1 MPRTMTFLPETS
13 VVKSVYSGVVPP
25 EVVIQGI
32 HEALA
37 FARAHGVSKFLTDCS
52 ALEAGAAPSDLYQL
66 AELLAGVGGARGLRE
81 AIVLPHLKQAATD
94 IRFWETT
101 CRNRGVRIQIV
112 KTVEEGEA
120 WLAAQKTPSVLAP
133 VS

>member
-1 MPRTMTFLPETS
+1 MPRTMTFIPEIG
-13 VVKSVYSGVVPP
+13 VVKSVYSGVIPP
-25 EVVIQGI
+25 EVVIRGI

-37 FARAHGVSKFLTDCS
+37 FARQHGVSKFLTDCS
-52 ALEAGAAPSDLYQL
+52 GLEAGAAPADLYQL
-66 AELLAGVGGARGLRE
+66 ASLLEGMEGARGVRE
-81 AIVLPHLKQAATD
+81 AIVLPHLKQAAAD

-120 WLAAQKTPSVLAP
+120 WLATQNSRSLPA